1 MPRKR
6 RNPKVR
12 RAEIHPDMLA
22 ILSDCA
28 PDNPFA
34 QFAAEPELLA
44 AWTEARDEILE
55 EWTADT
61 PGTRPSFWW
70 KFDAPRLPVGTFE
83 GCSHDGKL
91 PEPRLRLGGIGTPSH
106 ERLDYTPYYSFGI
119 PSSWITRGDVKS
131 YGAKTTGPAIDPE
144 DPPRYESQSSYLNR
158 LNLLLPGEK
167 RRLRKADF
175 EPELIEADSDEAA

>member
-12 RAEIHPDMLA
+12 RAEIHPDMMA

-28 PDNPFA
+28 PDNPFS
-34 QFAAEPELLA
+34 QFAAEAELLA

-55 EWTADT
+55 EWISAA

-70 KFDAPRLPVGTFE
+70 KFDAPRQPLGTFE
-83 GCSHDGKL
+83 GCSHDGQVV
-91 PEPRLRLGGIGTPSH
+91 EPRLRLGGIGTPSH
-106 ERLDYTPYYSFGI
+106 ERLDYTPCHSFGI
-119 PSSWITRGDVKS
+119 PSSWITRGVVKC
-131 YGAKTTGPAIDPE
+131 YGAKTTGPAIDSE
-144 DPPRYESQSSYLNR
+144 DPPRYESQSSYLDR
-158 LNLLLPGEK
+158 LGLLLPGEK
-167 RRLRKADF
+167 RRLRKVDF